1 MAYYFDEA
9 YYISAKLAQMAS
21 IGTPMT
27 EPELRSAIEAVS
39 MTVQEH
45 YEMFGR
51 QEGLNPN
58 PYFNEYEYLQAKTAQ
73 LNSVGEPNWYG
84 DGPWT
89 VEQTLQAMTDVGMTP
104 AEHYAAYGAFET
116 DAKGNFINPSN
127 AFDANAYYAA
137 KLYQLQHTDPDGGWT
152 LENMLEAF
160 QQAALDPIDHYAA
173 FGADEADAAG
183 IAFVETVPMEQRVSN
198 DPARDD
204 VTGHTVPANYN
215 HATPPPDDTGV
226 LPLKPADVGGLAD
239 ERHSPAPIFPD
250 KSLPV
255 PGDADYHAAPPN
267 IEDLR
272 DGTVLP
278 PTGDDAGKA
287 SGNWLVL
294 DKDGTAAIV
303 VGQDGA
309 IKGLVPI
316 QHDPHGGFEIAD
328 GQDKPLGDLAAV
340 PPDDLPGYLSVV
352 PGLNNNVHDT
362 PTPPPPDYSGILAV
376 FDPHDDLQ
384 VSGTIKASGES
395 SVTLDEHGT
404 ISWDGQKNGAV
415 PPTGLLLEDHTLN
428 ASAVTGNGVLKL
440 ETSFTSEHAII
451 GSATAKNEVTVNVG
465 AKVESITTGTNDDT
479 FNINGTSGTEN
490 ETILNGGKGNDT
502 FNVTNENG
510 EVEHYII
517 DGGEGHDS
525 LNIADVNLIG
535 TRIELSVKGI
545 EECHKEHGNTP
556 AISSVNMTIVGRTN
570 MTLSGDLAFGSD
582 IITVNAPLENV
593 SLTFDAPGAAIKK
606 FDIQHAANL
615 TITGMTYN
623 EYTTKYELD
632 CSQITGHASI
642 DMSGFYGAVKFIGSD
657 QDDMFISGG
666 GKRVTGNDNTNPVE
680 IHGGKGADTIDLTA
694 SATPPPGEDMRY
706 CTLTYTLG
714 DSEYANY
721 DSVIGFRTDAASG
734 AALFLPP
741 KNVLADVTS
750 GHSTG
755 ITDVTYGAKDGIITF
770 TGKASL
776 EQLIEA
782 ALSGDHIGS
791 ATSTAAF
798 EYGGDTYVIQ
808 GDGVAG
814 AGADDLVIKLVGV
827 TGVTAL
833 GDTAADN
840 TIVLT
845 DHVLG
850 VFTGP

>member
-27 EPELRSAIEAVS
+27 ELELRSAIEAAS

-58 PYFNEYEYLQAKTAQ
+58 VYFNEYEYLQAKTAQ
-73 LNSVGEPNWYG
+73 LNSVGEPNRYG

-89 VEQTLQAMTDVGMTP
+89 VEQTLQAITDVGMTP
-104 AEHYAAYGAFET
+104 AEHYVRYGAFET

-127 AFDANAYYAA
+127 AFDANAYYVA
-137 KLYQLQHTDPDGGWT
+137 KLYQLQHTDPEGGWT

-160 QQAALDPIDHYAA
+160 QQAALDPIDHYVA

-198 DPARDD
+198 DPVRDN

-316 QHDPHGGFEIAD
+316 QNDSHGGFVIAD

-362 PTPPPPDYSGILAV
+362 PTPPPDYSGILAA

-395 SVTLDEHGT
+395 SVTLKDDGT
-404 ISWDGQKNGAV
+404 ISWAGQKNGAV
-415 PPTGLLLEDHTLN
+415 PPTDLLLEDHTLN
-428 ASAVTGNGVLKL
+428 ASAVTGSGVLKL

-465 AKVESITTGTNDDT
+465 AKVKSINTGTNDDT
-479 FNINGTSGTEN
+479 FNINGTSKTTN
-490 ETILNGGKGNDT
+490 ATILNGGKGNDT

-510 EVEHYII
+510 DVEHYII

-525 LNIADVNLIG
+525 LNIADVNYVG
-535 TRIELSVKGI
+535 GDIELSVKGI
-545 EECHKEHGNTP
+545 EEYHKEHGNTP
-556 AISSVNMTIVGRTN
+556 ATSPVEMTIVGWTD
-570 MTLSGDLAFGSD
+570 MTLSGDLAFDSD
-582 IITVNAPLENV
+582 VITVNAPGEDV
-593 SLTFDAPGAAIKK
+593 SLTFATNSAIKE
-606 FDIQHAANL
+606 FDIQYAANL
-615 TITGMTYN
+615 TIKGMTYD
-623 EYTTKYELD
+623 EYTAHYELD

-666 GKRVTGNDNTNPVE
+666 GKRVTGNLNANPAE
-680 IHGGKGADTIDLTA
+680 IHGGRGADTIDLAA
-694 SATPPPGEDMRY
+694 SGMPPSGQDMRY
-706 CTLTYTLG
+706 CTLTYVRG
-714 DSEYANY
+714 DSEYNNY
-721 DSVIGFRTDAASG
+721 DRVSGFRTDEKSG
-734 AALFLPP
+734 DALYLPT
-741 KNVLADVTS
+741 KNVLANVVP
-750 GHSTG
+750 GQSTG
-755 ITDVTYGAKDGIITF
+755 IDNVTYGAKDGIITF
-770 TGKASL
+770 TGNASL
-776 EQLIEA
+776 EQLIQA
-782 ALSGDHIGS
+782 ALSDHISGS
-791 ATSTAAF
+791 DKSTAAF
-798 EYGGDTYVIQ
+798 EYDDDTYVIQ